1 MLERRRFM
9 RKPPESE
16 KIYVIV
22 GHRMARRRLEV
33 GTSQTELANRCN
45 LARGTIA
52 NIEGA
57 RQRPTLHTLFSIAE
71 ALDVDLQALLPTR
84 SEVEQYSG
92 NVDQPLL
99 SARMKRVA
107 GGSAA
112 EVEDFIASR
121 MQRDEPDAQ
130 PHRD

>member
-1 MLERRRFM
+1 M

-22 GHRMARRRLEV
+22 GQRMARRRQEV
-33 GTSQTELANRCN
+33 GTSQTDLAHRCN

-71 ALDVDLQALLPTR
+71 ALKVDIHTLLPTR

-92 NVDQPLL
+92 DGDQPLL
-99 SARMKRVA
+99 SARMKHVA

-112 EVEDFIASR
+112 EVADFIASR
-121 MQRDEPDAQ
+121 MRRDGPDA
-130 PHRD
+130 